1 MLSAYLKYLLHA
13 CSLAIRAG
21 PHRRLSVLP
30 MRLAL
35 AAGTAFCITSGLG
48 AREHN
53 LEESSAPTLIRQ
65 TGSAKDTDHG
75 RNAPLAKSALDQ
87 AFVEAVKKTAEDV
100 WGGDAWNKKFAACI
114 GARATS
120 ITHKMKRAV
129 VEKGLINEAVFHG
142 VLMVDAQSLE
152 LVMSLCEKEGD
163 LVTVDSGDDE
173 VAPESMS
180 LKEAKKVTASLAKAG
195 YVPPPRTIRDITRI
209 LDGKRKESLK
219 EIEEQRVRADA
230 TPPERTNQREL
241 ANFYRTRADAAQ
253 LVGRSGQQ
261 IEDYRLAIEHGRR
274 SYASGQMQAHEY
286 AGMLTVTADAE
297 MEIGSAIQAKT
308 LFQEAMAVAA
318 KAEYPEAEQLIIRI
332 LLVHYYLDYDD
343 LQNAEDLLNQAK
355 ETWAK
360 EQKNRKYW
368 EVVTWDELQS
378 QVWAAE
384 AHLLATFGKL
394 EAGEVLYRQAM
405 ENFRQHKDI
414 PNYGER
420 ILIPKLNLRVHLWHL
435 YLLGSNLIRQGRP
448 LEAEIIW
455 REMISESV
463 KGFGRYS
470 NVTAAATTGF
480 SRALLEQ
487 GRLDEAGT
495 LAETTLEIWRA
506 IEAPINSFALQE
518 TYQLLADILAL
529 REDWEGAS
537 DLYAYIETALAD
549 DPMARERLLNQNP
562 SYALTLFRS
571 NHVERARIV
580 LEQAYTAKRQ
590 ALGDQHPQAAEL
602 GALLAVM
609 ENAEGEH
616 QQALLRFRETVP
628 ILRARARRSRDDDTL
643 GAVHEARLALVL
655 EQYIGLLADLH
666 TEAPAS
672 ALSQGHLSKAFELA
686 DHARGRA
693 VQSALNKSSTRAAAK
708 DPALA
713 QLMRQEQDALKQIS
727 AMRGLLSNHLSQASD
742 EQDPGVVK
750 DLKTSISR
758 LSQARSALMAEIEAN
773 FPDYAELINPTA
785 PSLAQA
791 QSILLPDEALLA
803 FFVGRERSFVW
814 VVSKAGVPAFVA
826 IELGADELG
835 GQVDEIRLALAP
847 DADTLG
853 DIPSF
858 DLGVAFELYQQLLGP
873 VVPAWW
879 QQKHLVIVPHRALGY
894 LPLSVLPTQE
904 IEPVATSDTLFSK
917 YRDVPWLARTHS
929 VTVLP
934 SVGALRTLRA
944 MPSSKGLRH
953 NFAGFADPVFSSE
966 QTQVVTALQV
976 STATAGESKIGVRG
990 VSVRLRGLMK
1000 VEKLDA
1006 MTSVDISVL
1015 PPLPD
1020 TREEV
1025 NEIARALRADLNRD
1039 VFFGEAASES
1049 QVKSL
1054 DLSNYR
1060 VIAFATHGLIPGDLD
1075 GLVQPALA
1083 LSSPEVVGGDEDGL
1097 LMMGEVLGLQL
1108 NADWVIL
1115 SACNTGAGEG
1125 AGAEAISGLG
1135 RAFFYAGAR
1144 ALLVSNWPV
1153 ETTSA
1158 RALTTGL
1165 FRKQLADANM
1175 SRAEALRQ
1183 VIVDLIDGPGY
1194 IEPKTGKVVFAY
1206 AHPIFWAPF
1215 SLIGEGGRTAA
1226 TSLES
1231 SQGN

>member
-1 MLSAYLKYLLHA
+1 M
-13 CSLAIRAG
+13 
-21 PHRRLSVLP
+21 
-30 MRLAL
+30 
-35 AAGTAFCITSGLG
+35 
-48 AREHN
+48 
-53 LEESSAPTLIRQ
+53 
-65 TGSAKDTDHG
+65 
-75 RNAPLAKSALDQ
+75 AKSALDQ

-495 LAETTLEIWRA
+495 LAETTLE
-506 IEAPINSFALQE
+506 
-518 TYQLLADILAL
+518 
-529 REDWEGAS
+529 
-537 DLYAYIETALAD
+537 
-549 DPMARERLLNQNP
+549 
-562 SYALTLFRS
+562 
-571 NHVERARIV
+571 
-580 LEQAYTAKRQ
+580 
-590 ALGDQHPQAAEL
+590 
-602 GALLAVM
+602 
-609 ENAEGEH
+609 
-616 QQALLRFRETVP
+616 
-628 ILRARARRSRDDDTL
+628 
-643 GAVHEARLALVL
+643 
-655 EQYIGLLADLH
+655 
-666 TEAPAS
+666 
-672 ALSQGHLSKAFELA
+672 
-686 DHARGRA
+686 
-693 VQSALNKSSTRAAAK
+693 
-708 DPALA
+708 
-713 QLMRQEQDALKQIS
+713 
-727 AMRGLLSNHLSQASD
+727 
-742 EQDPGVVK
+742 
-750 DLKTSISR
+750 
-758 LSQARSALMAEIEAN
+758 
-773 FPDYAELINPTA
+773 
-785 PSLAQA
+785 
-791 QSILLPDEALLA
+791 
-803 FFVGRERSFVW
+803 
-814 VVSKAGVPAFVA
+814 
-826 IELGADELG
+826 
-835 GQVDEIRLALAP
+835 
-847 DADTLG
+847 
-853 DIPSF
+853 
-858 DLGVAFELYQQLLGP
+858 
-873 VVPAWW
+873 
-879 QQKHLVIVPHRALGY
+879 
-894 LPLSVLPTQE
+894 
-904 IEPVATSDTLFSK
+904 
-917 YRDVPWLARTHS
+917 
-929 VTVLP
+929 
-934 SVGALRTLRA
+934 
-944 MPSSKGLRH
+944 
-953 NFAGFADPVFSSE
+953 
-966 QTQVVTALQV
+966 
-976 STATAGESKIGVRG
+976 
-990 VSVRLRGLMK
+990 
-1000 VEKLDA
+1000 
-1006 MTSVDISVL
+1006 
-1015 PPLPD
+1015 
-1020 TREEV
+1020 
-1025 NEIARALRADLNRD
+1025 
-1039 VFFGEAASES
+1039 
-1049 QVKSL
+1049 
-1054 DLSNYR
+1054 
-1060 VIAFATHGLIPGDLD
+1060 
-1075 GLVQPALA
+1075 
-1083 LSSPEVVGGDEDGL
+1083 
-1097 LMMGEVLGLQL
+1097 
-1108 NADWVIL
+1108 
-1115 SACNTGAGEG
+1115 
-1125 AGAEAISGLG
+1125 
-1135 RAFFYAGAR
+1135 
-1144 ALLVSNWPV
+1144 
-1153 ETTSA
+1153 
-1158 RALTTGL
+1158 
-1165 FRKQLADANM
+1165 
-1175 SRAEALRQ
+1175 
-1183 VIVDLIDGPGY
+1183 
-1194 IEPKTGKVVFAY
+1194 
-1206 AHPIFWAPF
+1206 
-1215 SLIGEGGRTAA
+1215 
-1226 TSLES
+1226 
-1231 SQGN
+1231 

>member
-1 MLSAYLKYLLHA
+1 MLGSHLRSLLNV
-13 CSLAIRAG
+13 CPLAIRAG
-21 PHRRLSVLP
+21 PRRRLSVLP

-35 AAGTAFCITSGLG
+35 AAGTAFCMTSELT
-48 AREHN
+48 AREHDS
-53 LEESSAPTLIRQ
+53 EESSAPTSIPQ
-65 TGSAKDTDHG
+65 TGSAQDKDQG

-87 AFVEAVKKTAEDV
+87 AFAEAVKKTAEDV
-100 WGGDAWNKKFAACI
+100 WGGDTWSKKFGACI
-114 GARATS
+114 AARSTS

-129 VEKGLINEAVFHG
+129 VEQGFISEAVFHR
-142 VLMVDAQSLE
+142 VLLADAESLE
-152 LVMSLCEKEGD
+152 LVMSLCEKAGE
-163 LVTVDSGDDE
+163 LATVNSGDDK
-173 VAPESMS
+173 VTPKSMS
-180 LKEAKKVTASLAKAG
+180 LKEAKKVAASLATAG

-209 LDGKRKESLK
+209 LEDKRKESLK
-219 EIEEQRVRADA
+219 EIEAQRIRADA

-261 IEDYRLAIEHGRR
+261 IKDYRLAIEYGRR

-297 MEIGSAIQAKT
+297 MEIGLAMRAKT

-318 KAEYPEAEQLIIRI
+318 KAQYPEAEQLIIRI

-343 LQNAEDLLNQAK
+343 LQNAEQLLEQAK

-378 QVWAAE
+378 QIWAAE

-394 EAGEVLYRQAM
+394 QAGEALYRQAM

-435 YLLGSNLIRQGRP
+435 NLLGNNLIRQGRL

-455 REMISESV
+455 REMIAESV

-480 SRALLEQ
+480 ARALLEQ

-506 IEAPINSFALQE
+506 IKAPMNSFALQQ
-518 TYQLLADILAL
+518 TYRLLADILVL
-529 REDWEGAS
+529 REDWEAAS
-537 DLYAYIETALAD
+537 DLYSYIETALAD

-562 SYALTLFRS
+562 SYGLTLFRT

-580 LEQAYTAKRQ
+580 LQQAYTAKRQ
-590 ALGDQHPQAAEL
+590 ALGYQHPQAAKL

-616 QQALLRFRETVP
+616 QQALLRFTKTVP
-628 ILRARARRSRDDDTL
+628 ILLSRARRTRDDDTL
-643 GAVHEARLALVL
+643 GTVREARLALVL

-672 ALSQGHLSKAFELA
+672 ALSQEHLSKAFELA

-693 VQSALNKSSTRAAAK
+693 VQGALDKSSARAAAK
-708 DPALA
+708 DPALGR
-713 QLMRQEQDALKQIS
+713 LMRREQDALQQIS
-727 AMRGLLSNHLSQASD
+727 AMRGSLSDHLSQPSD
-742 EQDPGVVK
+742 EQDPGVVE
-750 DLKTSISR
+750 DLKTAINQ
-758 LSQARSALMAEIEAN
+758 LNQARLALMEEIEAN

-791 QSILLPDEALLA
+791 RSVLLPDEALLA

-814 VVSKAGVPAFVA
+814 VVSKAGASAFVA

-835 GQVDEIRLALAP
+835 RRVDKIRLALAP
-847 DADTLG
+847 DAGTLN

-858 DLGVAFELYQQLLGP
+858 DLGIAYELYQQLLGP
-873 VVPAWW
+873 TVPAWW

-894 LPLSVLPTQE
+894 LPLSVLPTKE
-904 IEPVATSDTLFSK
+904 IEPAVTSDTLFSK

-944 MPSSKGLRH
+944 MPSSKGARR
-953 NFAGFADPVFSSE
+953 NFAGFADPVFSSK
-966 QTQVVTALQV
+966 QAQVVGALQV
-976 STATAGESKIGVRG
+976 NTGTAGENKIGVQE
-990 VSVRLRGLMK
+990 VSVTLRGLVK

-1006 MTSVDISVL
+1006 MTSVDLSVL

-1025 NEIARALRADLNRD
+1025 NEIAHALQADLSRD
-1039 VFFGEAASES
+1039 VFLGEAASES

-1083 LSSPEVVGGDEDGL
+1083 LSSPEVVGGEEDGL

-1125 AGAEAISGLG
+1125 AAAEAISGLG

-1165 FRKQLADANM
+1165 FRKQIANAKL

-1183 VIVDLIDGPGY
+1183 TMVDLIDGPGY
-1194 IEPKTGKVVFAY
+1194 IEPQTGKVVFAY

-1215 SLIGEGGRTAA
+1215 SLIGEGSRTVA
-1226 TSLES
+1226 TSIES
-1231 SQGN
+1231 GQGN